1 MLLINIMASLH
12 AIENL
17 LKVDLLTK
25 TRHEGM
31 KNEEHNEYYHLPNRC
46 YVVKLTGAER
56 RWFIV
61 DDSDESEKLLKR
73 HVFHHVED
81 GSGAYT
87 LTHNG
92 FEYWGQIRMGYDVKH
107 KSTNTYD
114 NRLGNLK
121 KITPIRIRVKEPLEA
136 HNTSGY
142 KGVTRHKMNWGA
154 EYWIGWIS
162 VYDSDGVSRKITKSF
177 NIAKFGEKR
186 AKQYAINARFRLGKL
201 YED

>member
-1 MLLINIMASLH
+1 MLLLIIMASLH
-12 AIENL
+12 VIENL
-17 LKVDLLTK
+17 LKLDLSTK

-31 KNEEHNEYYHLPNRC
+31 KNEDHNEYYHIPNRC

-73 HVFHHVED
+73 YVFHHVED

-121 KITPIRIRVKEPLEA
+121 TITPIRIRVREPLEA

-142 KGVTRHKMNWGA
+142 KGVTRVKLTYGA
-154 EYWIGWIS
+154 EYWKAWIAI
-162 VYDSDGVSRKITKSF
+162 YDDDGISRKISKCF
-177 NIAKFGEKR
+177 NIAKLGEEK
-186 AKQYAINARFRLGKL
+186 AKQLAIIARFELGKG
-201 YED
+201 YE